1 MTETATGIHDPA
13 DATRLRDNLTNALI
27 ADGWIT
33 SPAVQAAFRRVPR
46 HAFTPPGT
54 TLEGAYADDVIR
66 TRFDPGG
73 TCLSSV
79 SAPWLQAAMIG
90 QAEAEPGMRVL
101 EVGSGGYNAALLAE
115 VTGPEGHVVTIVGH
129 R

>member
-1 MTETATGIHDPA
+1 VTETATAIHDPA
-13 DATRLRDNLTNALI
+13 DAARLRDDLTNALI
-27 ADGWIT
+27 ASGWIT
-33 SPAVQAAFRRVPR
+33 SPAVEAAFRRVPR
-46 HAFTPPGT
+46 HAFAPSGT

-79 SAPWLQAAMIG
+79 SAPWLQAA
-90 QAEAEPGMRVL
+90 
-101 EVGSGGYNAALLAE
+101 
-115 VTGPEGHVVTIVGH
+115 TIVGH